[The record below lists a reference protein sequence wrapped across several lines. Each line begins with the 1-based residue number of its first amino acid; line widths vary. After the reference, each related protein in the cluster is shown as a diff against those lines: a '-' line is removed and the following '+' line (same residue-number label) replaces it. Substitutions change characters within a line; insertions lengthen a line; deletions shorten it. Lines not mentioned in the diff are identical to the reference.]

1 MSDLATI
8 DAYGVQTEP
17 TTVRIQRLLPGPIER
32 VWSYMTQS
40 DLRRQ
45 WLAAGPMDLKVGGE
59 VELVWRNDELTSH
72 VEERPAGMGA
82 EHRMTSRVTRID
94 PPRLL
99 AFEWGDGDVSFE
111 LERQAGEVLLT
122 VTHRRLA
129 DRDSLLSVS
138 AGWHAHL
145 DILADRMVGR
155 EAGPFWSAWSRLR
168 GEYAERL
175 AQ

>member
-1 MSDLATI
+1 MTDLATT

-17 TTVRIQRLLPGPIER
+17 ATVRIQRRLPGPIER
-32 VWSYMTQS
+32 VWAYMTQS
-40 DLRRQ
+40 DLRRR

-59 VELVWRNDELTSH
+59 VELTWRNDELTSH
-72 VEERPAGMGA
+72 IEQRPAGTAA
-82 EHRMTSRVTRID
+82 EHSMKSHITRID

-99 AFEWGDGDVSFE
+99 AFDWGDGDVTFE
-111 LERQAGEVLLT
+111 LERQGDEVLLT

-129 DRDSLLSVS
+129 DRASLLSVS

-145 DILADRMVGR
+145 DILADRVAGR
-155 EAGPFWSAWSRLR
+155 EPGPFWSAWSRLR
-168 GEYAERL
+168 AEYETRL